1 MLLRESVRR
10 CSECDAVTPHSRR
23 SIAGPVLVALTLA
36 LLAGWCFVQGRG
48 SGLLGVLPLWGA
60 LLVFQADRDKY
71 WCEPCERCRGKLVH
85 DLRRTKPTLGSN
97 CEINIT

>member
-1 MLLRESVRR
+1 MRESVCR

-23 SIAGPVLVALTLA
+23 LVALPVGVALTLA
-36 LLAGWCFVQGRG
+36 LLAGCCFVLGG
-48 SGLLGVLPLWGA
+48 GLEFLGVLPLWGA
-60 LLVFQADRDKY
+60 LLVYQADRDKY
-71 WCEPCERCRGKLVH
+71 WRVHCERCRGKLVL